1 MFHLQIELLSYLVK
15 VFLNAFVQHVCMQL
29 ITETGN
35 KISNK
40 LFVNADLD
48 NMDRC
53 SKTGQMLTVLP
64 QEEFGK
70 CCSYNKLAYLAGSSL
85 PSSCKAFTVN

>member
-1 MFHLQIELLSYLVK
+1 MPCAACL
-15 VFLNAFVQHVCMQL
+15 QL
-29 ITETGN
+29 ITETGH
-35 KISNK
+35 KISNT

-48 NMDRC
+48 NMDQC

-70 CCSYNKLAYLAGSSL
+70 CCS
-85 PSSCKAFTVN
+85 

>member
-1 MFHLQIELLSYLVK
+1 MK
-15 VFLNAFVQHVCMQL
+15 VFLNAFVQHVCLQL

-35 KISNK
+35 KISIIK

-70 CCSYNKLAYLAGSSL
+70 CCSYNKLAYLDGSSL